1 MGTSGP
7 GNIVHIDN
15 LYVKTFDVF
24 ADQFLKLGE
33 IAVYDDGTDTIRTL
47 NDDAVVAD
55 TVILNAQTF
64 RPVQNGEDADNRNAT
79 EDLLKK
85 DQIECLT
92 IGSDWEG
99 IMEAG
104 ILPGQSVGIKRVDA
118 AVGGFRFAATV
129 VANEVVGI
137 YKHKTFSTVAKK
149 SVLDDSGIVST
160 GVHT

>member
-1 MGTSGP
+1 MGTAGP

-15 LYVKTFDVF
+15 LYVKTFDVKE
-24 ADQFLKLGE
+24 DEILRLGE
-33 IAVYDDGTDTIRTL
+33 ISVYDDTSDALITL
-47 NDDAVVAD
+47 NDDGVVAD
-55 TVILNAQTF
+55 TVIVNAQTF
-64 RPVQNGEDADNRNAT
+64 RPVQNGEDADNRLAT
-79 EDLLKK
+79 DEILKK
-85 DQIECLT
+85 SQIECIT

-99 IMEAG
+99 KMEAD